1 MAKRKRA
8 AHEKPF
14 ARSMK
19 NDSADA
25 EATVAEAANEEASS
39 SVDSSSDSS
48 SSDSASDTTV
58 NADQPN
64 EVVAEFVG
72 KWNQLIS
79 TTNWEKGDI
88 ICQWRDALMQAGA
101 AVTEY
106 SDEAWAQTVGGVT
119 SQHVGRLRR
128 VYQRFGD
135 VWKQYE
141 GLHWSHFQACL
152 DWDDAEM
159 WLEGSIQNGWSV
171 SQMRGRR
178 WETVDASPEQKQAE
192 IEQLAAEQKSEADAE
207 EEQAQA
213 AAAEQDRQFDE
224 SRGPSATE
232 IEPFGGN
239 VAADDTSESDA
250 EPTASASAEPIEKR
264 TRLNVDVESLPD
276 DLAEA
281 FESFKL
287 AIIAHR
293 RENWRDTTPASVVEC
308 LDALKQ
314 LALAEN

>member
-8 AHEKPF
+8 ANEKPF
-14 ARSMK
+14 ARSMQNSPAQK
-19 NDSADA
+19 A
-25 EATVAEAANEEASS
+25 ETDPSDVAVAENSPAESLTASATGSPTADEGVAA
-39 SVDSSSDSS
+39 
-48 SSDSASDTTV
+48 
-58 NADQPN
+58 P
-64 EVVAEFVG
+64 FIG

-79 TTNWEKGDI
+79 TTNWEKGQI
-88 ICQWRDALMQAGA
+88 ICQWRDALKAAGA
-101 AVTEY
+101 AVTQY

-128 VYQRFGD
+128 VSQRFGD
-135 VWKQYE
+135 VSAQYE
-141 GLHWSHFQACL
+141 SLHWSHFQACL

-159 WLEGSIQNGWSV
+159 WLEGSIQNGWSI

-178 WETVDASPEQKQAE
+178 WETVGASPEQQQAE
-192 IEQLAAEQKSEADAE
+192 VEQLVAEQKSEADAE

-213 AAAEQDRQFDE
+213 AAAAQDAPFDTDSNGSTSTQIESFGGTVADE
-224 SRGPSATE
+224 SDDSLAQQT
-232 IEPFGGN
+232 
-239 VAADDTSESDA
+239 DTSVA
-250 EPTASASAEPIEKR
+250 EPAEKR
-264 TRLNVDVESLPD
+264 TRLSVDVASLPD

-308 LDALKQ
+308 LDSLKQ
-314 LALAEN
+314 LALADSE